1 MYLKLC
7 KIYGTINYYFS
18 CSDTAPE
25 DGELYANMYTYQCDV
40 DKPEDN
46 LPRLFD
52 TSTNTFIKTEKI
64 EPESKAAEA
73 IKTFFSKM
81 DSICSRYTYDKMFN
95 MESSKSVDDSVTQY
109 ESELKERVMKLME
122 EHE

>member
-1 MYLKLC
+1 
-7 KIYGTINYYFS
+7 
-18 CSDTAPE
+18 
-25 DGELYANMYTYQCDV
+25 
-40 DKPEDN
+40 
-46 LPRLFD
+46 
-52 TSTNTFIKTEKI
+52 
-64 EPESKAAEA
+64 
-73 IKTFFSKM
+73 M